1 MTGLPRAGARF
12 SGRVALVMG
21 GGQSPGED
29 IGNGRAVAVL
39 LAREGAAVTV
49 VDRDL
54 GAAEATADQIRGEGG
69 SPTALAADATAAD
82 QVREVVED
90 VLARHGR
97 LDILHNN
104 VGAGRGLGGD
114 ADAEEIS
121 EEALDRSFAVNLKSA
136 WLSAKYAL
144 PALRT
149 SAGSIVNIG
158 SAVVLHSSPIV
169 GYKAA
174 KHALVGL
181 TEHLASMNAR
191 FGVRVN
197 IVLPGAMNTAMVI
210 EREAAAQGVD
220 REAVIAA
227 RAARIPLAGHVGTG
241 WDVAYAA
248 TFLHSDEAKFIT
260 GAQLVVD
267 GGASVVR

>member
-1 MTGLPRAGARF
+1 VSGLPRAVPRF

-21 GGQSPGED
+21 GGQEPGQD
-29 IGNGRAVAVL
+29 IGNGRAAAVL
-39 LAREGAAVTV
+39 LAREGAEVTV

-54 GAAEATADQIRGEGG
+54 AAAEATAEQIRGEGG
-69 SPTALAADATAAD
+69 KAWALAADATSEG
-82 QVREVVED
+82 QVREVVEE
-90 VLARHGR
+90 VLSRSGK

-104 VGAGRGLGGD
+104 VGAGKGLGGD
-114 ADAEEIS
+114 ADAEEIT
-121 EEALDRSFAVNLKSA
+121 EEVFDRSFAVNVKSA

-158 SAVVLHSSPIV
+158 SAVVLHSSPIL
-169 GYKAA
+169 GYKAG

-181 TEHLASMNAR
+181 TQHLAAANAR

-210 EREAAAQGVD
+210 EREAAVQGID
-220 REAVIAA
+220 RETVIAA
-227 RAARIPLAGHVGTG
+227 RAARIPLAGRVGTG

-248 TFLHSDEAKFIT
+248 AFLHSDEARFIT
-260 GAQLVVD
+260 GAELVVD
-267 GGASVVR
+267 GGTSVVK

>member
-1 MTGLPRAGARF
+1 LTGLARADPRF

-21 GGQSPGED
+21 GGQTPGED

-54 GAAEATADQIRGEGG
+54 AAAEATASQIHGEGG
-69 SPTALAADATAAD
+69 SASALAADATVAA
-82 QVREVVED
+82 QVREAVED

-104 VGAGRGLGGD
+104 VGAGQGLGGD
-114 ADAEEIS
+114 ADAEEIT
-121 EEALDRSFAVNLKSA
+121 EDVLDRSFAVNVKSA

-158 SAVVLHSSPIV
+158 SAVVRHSSPIL
-169 GYKAA
+169 GYKTA

-181 TEHLASMNAR
+181 TEHLASVNAR

-210 EREAAAQGVD
+210 EREAAAHGGD
-220 REAVIAA
+220 RAAIIAA
-227 RAARIPLAGHVGTG
+227 RAARIPLAGRVGTG
-241 WDVAYAA
+241 WDVAYASA
-248 TFLHSDEAKFIT
+248 FLHSDEARFIT
-260 GAQLVVD
+260 GAQLLVD
-267 GGASVVR
+267 GGASVAR

>member
-1 MTGLPRAGARF
+1 VTGLPRAAPRF
-12 SGRVALVMG
+12 AGRVALVMG
-21 GGQSPGED
+21 GGQEPGAD
-29 IGNGRAVAVL
+29 IGNGRAAAVL
-39 LAREGAAVTV
+39 LAREGADVTV

-54 GAAEATADQIRGEGG
+54 AAAEATAGQIRDEGG
-69 SPTALAADATAAD
+69 KAWALAADATVAEQVAD
-82 QVREVVED
+82 VVEE
-90 VLARHGR
+90 VLSRAGQ

-104 VGAGRGLGGD
+104 VGAGKGLGGD
-114 ADAEEIS
+114 AGADDITEDVFD
-121 EEALDRSFAVNLKSA
+121 LSFAVNVKSA
-136 WLSAKYAL
+136 WLAAKYAL

-158 SAVVLHSSPIV
+158 SAVVLHSSPIL
-169 GYKAA
+169 GYKAG

-181 TEHLASMNAR
+181 TEHLASTNAR

-210 EREAAAQGVD
+210 EREAAAQGIG

-227 RAARIPLAGHVGTG
+227 RAARIPLAGRVGTG

-248 TFLHSDEAKFIT
+248 AFLHSDEARFIT
-260 GAQLVVD
+260 GTQLVVD
-267 GGASVVR
+267 GGTSVAK

>member
-1 MTGLPRAGARF
+1 VTGAPRAADRF
-12 SGRVALVMG
+12 AGRVALVVG
-21 GGQSPGED
+21 GGQEPGQD
-29 IGNGRAVAVL
+29 IGNGRATAVL
-39 LAREGAAVTV
+39 LAREGADVTV
-49 VDRDL
+49 VDRNL
-54 GAAEATADQIRGEGG
+54 AAAEATAEQIRSEGG
-69 SPTALAADATAAD
+69 KASALAADATVAD
-82 QVREVVED
+82 QVRDVVEE
-90 VLARHGR
+90 VLSRTGK

-104 VGAGRGLGGD
+104 VGAGKGLGGD
-114 ADAEEIS
+114 ANAEEIT
-121 EEALDRSFAVNLKSA
+121 EEVLDISFAVNVKSA

-158 SAVVLHSSPIV
+158 SAVVLHSSPIL
-169 GYKAA
+169 GYKAG

-181 TEHLASMNAR
+181 TEHLASTNAR

-197 IVLPGAMNTAMVI
+197 IVLPGAMNTAMVV
-210 EREAAAQGVD
+210 EREAATQGID

-227 RAARIPLAGHVGTG
+227 RAARIPLAGRVGTG

-248 TFLHSDEAKFIT
+248 AFLHSDEARFIT

-267 GGASVVR
+267 GGTAVAK

>member
-1 MTGLPRAGARF
+1 MTGLPRANPRF
-12 SGRVALVMG
+12 AGRVALVVG
-21 GGQSPGED
+21 GGQAPGED

-49 VDRDL
+49 VDHDL
-54 GAAEATADQIRGEGG
+54 AAAQATADQIRDEGG
-69 SPTALAADATAAD
+69 EASALAADATVAD

-90 VLARHGR
+90 VLGRHGK

-114 ADAEEIS
+114 ADAEEIT
-121 EEALDRSFAVNLKSA
+121 EEALDRSFAVNVKSA

-144 PALRT
+144 PSLRT
-149 SAGSIVNIG
+149 SSGSIVNIG
-158 SAVVLHSSPIV
+158 SAVVRHSSPIL

-181 TEHLASMNAR
+181 TEHLAATNAR

-210 EREAAAQGVD
+210 TREAAAQGID

-227 RAARIPLAGHVGTG
+227 RAARIPLAGRAGTG

-248 TFLHSDEAKFIT
+248 AFLHSDEARFIT
-260 GAQLVVD
+260 GAQLLVD